1 MGYLILGLIL
11 LTLVFGP
18 QLWVRHVLAKY
29 SAPRQD
35 FPGTGG
41 ELAEHLIEHFQ
52 LQGVGVAT
60 TPEGDHYDP
69 RTRTVAL
76 TPMVREG
83 RSLTA
88 VVTAAHEVG
97 HALQHMTNYP
107 PLAARTRLVQTAAV
121 AERVG
126 SIVILLAPVIG
137 ILLHAPAA
145 GLLTVAGALVILGIA
160 VAVHAVTLPVEFDA
174 SFNRALPILRAGGY
188 LPERDMVGA
197 REILRACALTYLAA
211 SLATLLNVARWIA
224 ILRR

>member
-1 MGYLILGLIL
+1 MGYLVVGLVL
-11 LTLVFGP
+11 LALVFGP
-18 QLWVRHVLAKY
+18 QLWVRHVLAKH
-29 SAPRQD
+29 SAPRRD

-41 ELAEHLIEHFQ
+41 ELAEHLIEHFK
-52 LQGVGVAT
+52 LKGVGVAT
-60 TPEGDHYDP
+60 TAEGDHYDP

-97 HALQHMTNYP
+97 HAIQHATNYP
-107 PLAARTRLVQTAAV
+107 PLAARTRLVRTAIA
-121 AERVG
+121 AERIG
-126 SIVILLAPVIG
+126 AIVILLAPLIG
-137 ILLHAPAA
+137 ILLRAPGA
-145 GLLTVAGALVILGIA
+145 GLLTVAGALMILGIS
-160 VAVHAVTLPVEFDA
+160 VAVHAVTLPVELDA
-174 SFNRALPILRAGGY
+174 SFNKALPILRQGGY
-188 LPERDMVGA
+188 LPERDMGGA